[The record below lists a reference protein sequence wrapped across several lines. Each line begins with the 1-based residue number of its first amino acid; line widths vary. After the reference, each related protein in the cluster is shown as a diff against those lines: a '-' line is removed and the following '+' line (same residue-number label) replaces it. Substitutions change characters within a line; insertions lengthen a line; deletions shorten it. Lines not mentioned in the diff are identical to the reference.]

1 MRVLERAHYLA
12 LAVLTTA
19 AGCGG
24 DDSSGNTNGGGT
36 SAAGNGGS
44 ASGGRSAG
52 GSAAGGTAGMAG
64 AAGDAGCESPPSDN
78 DVEVAGAY
86 RDDYGFSHRVDDQ
99 LWRSGDSL
107 FHVLDHSNEERW
119 LVARNDA
126 NNAFNAQLY
135 SRFEWVTANGVLH
148 FCQSQFAAQS
158 ARAAREA
165 GRADADDLEEGCGG
179 FSWSRLRSIA
189 IVGSYTD
196 DFGGSHEVTPAAWVS
211 GSSVFHLLELANDA
225 RWAVAQNDCDNAY
238 NPGLFSR
245 FEWTTTAAA
254 GGAAGAGGAAAGA
267 PGIYYCQV
275 GYDLPSFREALELES
290 ADADELETGCNG
302 FSWSELSASD
312 L

>member
-1 MRVLERAHYLA
+1 GRSVSRHLASCLQPVTRVTFDAGGGPAQEFGMRVLERAHYLA

-107 FHVLDHSNEERW
+107 FHVLDHSN
-119 LVARNDA
+119 
-126 NNAFNAQLY
+126 
-135 SRFEWVTANGVLH
+135 
-148 FCQSQFAAQS
+148 
-158 ARAAREA
+158 
-165 GRADADDLEEGCGG
+165 
-179 FSWSRLRSIA
+179 
-189 IVGSYTD
+189 
-196 DFGGSHEVTPAAWVS
+196 
-211 GSSVFHLLELANDA
+211 
-225 RWAVAQNDCDNAY
+225 
-238 NPGLFSR
+238 
-245 FEWTTTAAA
+245 
-254 GGAAGAGGAAAGA
+254 
-267 PGIYYCQV
+267 
-275 GYDLPSFREALELES
+275 
-290 ADADELETGCNG
+290 
-302 FSWSELSASD
+302 
-312 L
+312 